1 MGILRITPLFILEDS
16 FMNEG
21 LWEYSHGFPALG
33 FFFFNQSSPLSLFL
47 VITLMLHLKH

>member
-33 FFFFNQSSPLSLFL
+33 FFFF
-47 VITLMLHLKH
+47 